1 MSAEL
6 QNLETVRVLPPALER
21 SANMAAAQSRNTNR
35 NQRTDEGQAV
45 NSILA
50 KYMEKSIMGAV
61 GLAIAW
67 IVWTQFLAVNQR
79 IEANSEKHATMLE
92 KMLEEGKAETRL
104 FSQIVSANTA
114 QSASTENRLQSI
126 EKTIERIKP

>member
-6 QNLETVRVLPPALER
+6 QNIDTVRVLPPVLER
-21 SANMAAAQSRNTNR
+21 AEHMTAQPRNTNR

-79 IEANSEKHATMLE
+79 IEANSEKHAAMLE
-92 KMLEEGKAETRL
+92 KMIEEAKGESRL

>member
-1 MSAEL
+1 M
-6 QNLETVRVLPPALER
+6 
-21 SANMAAAQSRNTNR
+21 
-35 NQRTDEGQAV
+35 

-50 KYMEKSIMGAV
+50 KYLEKSIMGAV

-79 IEANSEKHATMLE
+79 IEKNSESHAAMLE

-104 FSQIVSANTA
+104 FSQIVASNTA
-114 QSASTENRLQSI
+114 QSAATEARLQSI
-126 EKTIERIKP
+126 EKTVERFKP